1 MSPELNYK
9 VVPLKEVPLGK
20 PLREGRKQRRVL
32 VVDDE
37 RVIAD
42 TLSVIL
48 SRAGFSVM
56 TAYDGESAWKL
67 ASAVMP
73 DLLLSDV
80 MLGPGIDGAQLAI
93 QVVADCPACKV
104 LLFSGHAA
112 TANLLAEVHG
122 QGYDFALMTKPVHPS
137 DLLARLAESLAP
149 QGVSVEA

>member
-1 MSPELNYK
+1 
-9 VVPLKEVPLGK
+9 
-20 PLREGRKQRRVL
+20 
-32 VVDDE
+32 
-37 RVIAD
+37 
-42 TLSVIL
+42 
-48 SRAGFSVM
+48 M